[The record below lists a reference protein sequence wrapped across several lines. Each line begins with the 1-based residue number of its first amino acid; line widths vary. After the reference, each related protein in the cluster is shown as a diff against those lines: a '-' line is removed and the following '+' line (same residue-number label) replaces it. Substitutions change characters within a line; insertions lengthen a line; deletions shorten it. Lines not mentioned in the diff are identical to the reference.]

1 MAVACRWVGFS
12 KGKEATCQKCRRKR
26 LLTVHRKQMIL
37 SHVGQYAGQGISK
50 LLLGIKH
57 LGNLVPDTFLS
68 FYFAES
74 EAKEQQ
80 S

>member
-1 MAVACRWVGFS
+1 MAVARTWVGFS
-12 KGKEATCQKCRRKR
+12 KGKEATCQKCRRER
-26 LLTVHRKQMIL
+26 LLSVHMKQMIL
-37 SHVGQYAGQGISK
+37 SHICQYARQGIFK
-50 LLLGIKH
+50 LLLGTKP

-68 FYFAES
+68 FHLAES